1 MKDAQESLRKHRAAR
16 MAKSEHIQPVLV
28 SAGPPSKIGVLGKIK
43 LASQALKTYNT
54 AKYNNFAMNSK
65 SLKTTLFGSGGFIV
79 LAANVA
85 SMLLDGDPHTNPDW
99 SVIIPLAISNLGL
112 LFAKDFNATHTTGS
126 K

>member
-1 MKDAQESLRKHRAAR
+1 